1 MKKRIVLLSLFF
13 AINVNAI
20 TLAPEYKRDLD
31 NIIKITVGKNV
42 ETRVLNQTFDQLKE
56 ELATSKRKLKS
67 KPDILIAKIRYLIEK
82 TNKIIL
88 QTNIPANKLKNLKQ
102 RLEGIVERD
111 ANSAREHQKLLKPK
125 KGYPKL
131 TTQNIRMIRGIIDQL
146 KARLAY
152 AKAYVKNV
160 SALNKKAKAFLKT
173 LQKKEKQL
181 LAESRLPAK
190 TETEERKKRLEER
203 KKMTPEQ
210 RREAMRE
217 RARKR
222 MQKTE
227 LENEIREL
235 RRKVSIAIPT
245 ESKLLRKR
253 LEYLRKIQRLML
265 RAYPKINLG

>member
-160 SALNKKAKAFLKT
+160 SALNKKAKAFLLT
-173 LQKKEKQL
+173 LQKKENQL
-181 LAESRLPAK
+181 LATSKPPG
-190 TETEERKKRLEER
+190 EERKI
-203 KKMTPEQ
+203 MPYQ
-210 RREAMRE
+210 RIEA
-217 RARKR
+217 
-222 MQKTE
+222 MQKTN
-227 LENEIREL
+227 LENAIRALE
-235 RRKVSIAIPT
+235 RKVSIAGPT